1 MYCYQMHCV
10 NSIKIF
16 TIKALFPSEVDDS
29 HEFQYNAT
37 KWIRELFYISKYDK
51 AWFLWIL
58 FHKAHLSFTCKSDN
72 IYKINLPFT
81 QP

>member
-16 TIKALFPSEVDDS
+16 TIKALFPSEVDES
-29 HEFQYNAT
+29 HEFQYNAN

-51 AWFLWIL
+51 A
-58 FHKAHLSFTCKSDN
+58 
-72 IYKINLPFT
+72 
-81 QP
+81 